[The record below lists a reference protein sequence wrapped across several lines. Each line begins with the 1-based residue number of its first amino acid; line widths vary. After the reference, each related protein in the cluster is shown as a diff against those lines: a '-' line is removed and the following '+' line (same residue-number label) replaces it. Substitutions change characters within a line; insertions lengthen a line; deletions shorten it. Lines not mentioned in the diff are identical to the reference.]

1 MRKTIILLLISVLA
15 LNSCIYEDPYVLFV
29 DGGADIYEYVEEIDI
44 DWNYGSVLIRYWDEN
59 YISFYEEDL
68 YSRPIEEPM
77 CHLLKTNGEL
87 SIRYN
92 RSSHSGN
99 QYKELTL
106 KLPKGLI
113 YKSLDIETVNADINV
128 DMDAD
133 YLDFDSV
140 NGNIIYSTIYRKTK
154 QIDVDTVNGEVEL
167 ILPVDA
173 GFNLDF
179 DSVSGRL
186 YSEFNLYSEGDY
198 RYGYGN
204 GYTSIDVDTV
214 NSDLY
219 LSIYEMQ

>member
-15 LNSCIYEDPYVLFV
+15 LNSCIYEDPYILFV
-29 DGGADIYEYVEEIDI
+29 DGGADIYEYVEDIDI
-44 DWNYGSVLIRYWDEN
+44 DWNYGSVLICYWDRD
-59 YISFYEEDL
+59 YISFYEEDK

-87 SIRYN
+87 SIRYS
-92 RSSHSGN
+92 RSSHSGD
-99 QYKELTL
+99 QYKKLTL
-106 KLPKGLI
+106 YLPEGLI
-113 YKSLDIETVNADINV
+113 YKSLDIETVNADIDV

-133 YLDFDSV
+133 YLDFESV

-198 RYGYGN
+198 RYGYGH

-214 NSDLY
+214 NSNLY
-219 LSIYEMQ
+219 LSIFEMQ

>member
-15 LNSCIYEDPYVLFV
+15 LNSCIYEDPYILFV

-44 DWNYGSVLIRYWDEN
+44 DWNYGSVLIRYWDED

-92 RSSHSGN
+92 RSSHSGD
-99 QYKELTL
+99 QYKKLTL
-106 KLPKGLI
+106 NLPKERN
-113 YKSLDIETVNADINV
+113 YKSLDIETVNADIDV

-133 YLDFDSV
+133 YLDFESV
-140 NGNIIYSTIYRKTK
+140 NGNIIYSTIYRYTK
-154 QIDVDTVNGEVEL
+154 QIDVDTVNGEVDL
-167 ILPVDA
+167 YLPLDA

-179 DSVSGRL
+179 DSLNGKL
-186 YSEFNLYSEGDY
+186 YSEFNLYSEGDSC
-198 RYGYGN
+198 YGYGN